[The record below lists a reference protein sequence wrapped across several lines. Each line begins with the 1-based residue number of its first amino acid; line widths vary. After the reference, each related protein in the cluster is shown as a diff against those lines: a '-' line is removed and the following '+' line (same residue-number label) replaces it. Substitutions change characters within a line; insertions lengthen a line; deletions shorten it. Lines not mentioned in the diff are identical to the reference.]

1 MTAAEQS
8 SEPRRDYASPATW
21 GDVESVR
28 HEVADLRADVAR
40 LESGLH
46 SEVSRV
52 EKSLD
57 ARITQ
62 VESSLNARITQ
73 VESSLNARITQVE
86 SGLRSEI
93 VQAES
98 RQDRKLDA
106 GLNEL
111 RVEMARM
118 ETRLIRWT
126 VAAVVASTASIG
138 ALIGILEAL
147 R

>member
-28 HEVADLRADVAR
+28 HEVADLRSDVAR
-40 LESGLH
+40 MESSLH
-46 SEVSRV
+46 SEISR
-52 EKSLD
+52 
-57 ARITQ
+57 
-62 VESSLNARITQ
+62 

-93 VQAES
+93 AQVES

-106 GLNEL
+106 GLSEL

-118 ETRLIRWT
+118 ETRLIRWM
-126 VAAVVASTASIG
+126 VAAVVASTASLG
-138 ALIGILEAL
+138 VLIGILEAL

>member
-73 VESSLNARITQVE
+73 VES
-86 SGLRSEI
+86 GLRSEI
-93 VQAES
+93 AQAES

>member
-40 LESGLH
+40 
-46 SEVSRV
+46 
-52 EKSLD
+52 
-57 ARITQ
+57 

-73 VESSLNARITQVE
+73 VESGLHSEISRVESNLNARITQVE

-126 VAAVVASTASIG
+126 VAAMVASTAAIG

>member
-73 VESSLNARITQVE
+73 VES
-86 SGLRSEI
+86 GLRSEI
-93 VQAES
+93 AQAGS